1 MIIIIILGIRI
12 RIIIG
17 LVIRIRIIIIIIV
30 KIDNKIWWLGE
41 SLKINGKT
49 HLKYRI

>member
-1 MIIIIILGIRI
+1 MFRIIIIILRIRI

-17 LVIRIRIIIIIIV
+17 LVIRIIIIIIV

-41 SLKINGKT
+41 SFKINGKT